1 LFDFFD
7 IFSFVI
13 IIRHVLSQCTDI
25 FVFILLARDLNKL
38 QTFSKNTEM
47 TNNLNL
53 LTTDDFF
60 SSTDTNLD
68 KDLVTLIDIYT
79 NESVNYIKVTSWL
92 DGTPIAT
99 NEPLYLDGIIY
110 RKKAT
115 NVYYAREL
123 IFKGSPLNVK
133 YFGAKGD
140 GIQDDTPYFQKA
152 IDFLTI
158 KENVSAEVGVNRIG
172 GKLYVPEGVY
182 PITELIIKSNIR
194 IEGANC
200 YSTRFKPI
208 GATGK
213 YVFNTLGTTHEARM
227 MYVTFENF
235 TISPSNY
242 YANEDTRS
250 ESGGINLSH
259 GESIKLNNIIIMCL
273 KGPALNQVENYDCN
287 ITDCTFKFCD
297 SISFLSGQYDV
308 TNAIHISGCRFEA
321 INQIQI
327 GDSFIQQREIN
338 FSTCK
343 FEHAYININGAGS
356 ITFAACHFT
365 SYDNNYAIII
375 KSVPTDPNLF
385 IDSRG
390 ISLSSC
396 SFLSPNGKGRGIKND
411 NGTNVSINGCTASF
425 IEVFAYG
432 GNFNISNCIL
442 FDCTIPEI
450 AIDNSGS
457 YLMLVSNSSIINTR
471 FAHIIGNTN
480 YTYPIRLYGKSQISN
495 CVFEGF
501 SHNVLSIENVN
512 NRITFNRFNDNK
524 ENQIKVTGRD
534 NVFLNN
540 IGGSFF
546 DYLSILNDN
555 QITENHGV
563 QIPIISSQKFGSMRY
578 TKDTGEL
585 YINNGTSDIRII
597 DNELLKVDQR
607 NITPLQ
613 GLNKPHT
620 AILSRV
626 GFNVSISGEVTL
638 NAADAMT
645 HIDII
650 LPYKPFLSYIIDNNI
665 FKFILDKTSNLARI
679 EIGNITTTDTF
690 SFIFD
695 YQAGY

>member
-1 LFDFFD
+1 
-7 IFSFVI
+7 
-13 IIRHVLSQCTDI
+13 
-25 FVFILLARDLNKL
+25 
-38 QTFSKNTEM
+38 M

-79 NESVNYIKVTSWL
+79 NESVNYKKVTSWL
-92 DGTPIAT
+92 DGTPIST
-99 NEPLYLDGIIY
+99 NEPLFLDGIIY

-115 NVYYAREL
+115 GIYYAREVV
-123 IFKGSPLNVK
+123 FQGSALNVK
-133 YFGAKGD
+133 WFGVKGD
-140 GIQDDTPYFQKA
+140 GVQDDTFCFQKA
-152 IDFLTI
+152 IDFLTT
-158 KENVSAEVGVNRIG
+158 KENISAEFGTNRAG

-208 GATGK
+208 GDTGN
-213 YVFNTLGTTHEARM
+213 YVFNTMGTTNVARM

-235 TISPSNY
+235 TISPSNF
-242 YANEDTRS
+242 YANEDTRC
-250 ESGGINLSH
+250 ESGGINLSC
-259 GESIKLNNIIIMCL
+259 GESIKLNNIIMMCL

-321 INQIQI
+321 IKQIYI
-327 GDSFIQQREIN
+327 GDNFIQQREIN

-343 FEHAYININGAGS
+343 FEHAYININGASS

-375 KSVPTDPNLF
+375 KSVPTAPNLF

-396 SFLSPNGKGRGIKND
+396 SFLSPSGKGRGIKND
-411 NGTNVSINGCTASF
+411 NGVSVSINGCTASF

-442 FDCTIPEI
+442 FDCTIPAT
-450 AIDNSGS
+450 AIDNNGS
-457 YLMLVSNSSIINTR
+457 YLMLVSNSSIINNR
-471 FAHIIGNTN
+471 FSHIIGNTN
-480 YTYPIRLYGKSQISN
+480 YTYPIRLVGNSQISN
-495 CVFEGF
+495 CVFEDF
-501 SHNVLSIENVN
+501 SHNVLSIEDYN
-512 NRITFNRFNDNK
+512 NRITFNRFDYNK
-524 ENQIKVTGRD
+524 ENQIKVTGSG

-540 IGGSFF
+540 ISGSFF
-546 DYLSILNDN
+546 DYPNVLNGN
-555 QITENHGV
+555 QITENFGI
-563 QIPIISSQKFGSMRY
+563 QIPVISSQKFGSMRY
-578 TKDTGEL
+578 TSDTKQL
-585 YINNGTSDIRII
+585 YINNGTSDVRII
-597 DNELLKVDQR
+597 DDELLKVDQR

-613 GLNKPHT
+613 GLSKPHT

-626 GFNVSISGEVTL
+626 GFNVSISGEITL
-638 NAADAMT
+638 TNADAMS

-650 LPYKPFLSYIIDNNI
+650 LPYKPFLSYIIENNI
-665 FKFILDKTSNLARI
+665 FKFILDKTSNSARM
-679 EIGNITTTDTF
+679 EIGNITTTDTY